1 VSELLSREQWDD
13 IAWSIALTFIVISVA
28 AVTLVAWIV
37 IIESVEGWRARRRK
51 DRSDGMS
58 HSE

>member
-28 AVTLVAWIV
+28 AVTLIAWIAIV
-37 IIESVEGWRARRRK
+37 ESVEGWRDRRRK
-51 DRSDGMS
+51 ERMDG
-58 HSE
+58 

>member
-1 VSELLSREQWDD
+1 MSELLSREQWDD

-28 AVTLVAWIV
+28 AVTLIAWVV

-51 DRSDGMS
+51 ERMDG
-58 HSE
+58 